1 MIDDL
6 WYKNAVFYSLDVK
19 TFMDA
24 NGDGVGDF
32 QGLAR
37 RLDYLQALGVD
48 AVWLGPFQPS
58 PNRDNGYDVSDFY
71 GVDPVHGSS
80 GEFVE
85 FVHLAKQRGI
95 KVLMDL
101 VINHTS
107 DEHPWFQEAR
117 RDKSSRHH
125 HWYIWA
131 EERPADWDEGMVFP
145 GVQETTWTLDEETGL
160 YYFHR
165 FYDFQPDM
173 NMDHPEVRKEIMR
186 IIGFWLQLG
195 VNGFRLDAV
204 PFVVESSSSEEKK
217 EIQRKMDYLYE
228 MRAFLQWRSGDAI
241 FLGEANV
248 LPEESKEYFGPQGSG
263 IHMMFNFLVNQN
275 LFYALASGDT
285 KPLVEALEST
295 RLERRSSQWAH
306 FLRNHDELD
315 LGRLTD
321 EQREL
326 VFAKFGPEERMQLY
340 HRGIRRRLAPML
352 GDRQHLELAYS
363 SIFALP
369 GTPVLRYGD
378 EIAMGDNL
386 ELEERDAVRTPMQ
399 WGDEDQAG
407 FSTAKDLIHPVIDQ
421 GKFGYREVNV
431 EKQRRDENSL
441 LNWTAKMIRI
451 RKECP
456 EIGWGEWEILPTG
469 SPAVLAIR
477 YDWQGTSV
485 VVVHNYSDREE
496 QISIVPGVKRGER
509 LANLLVVDT
518 SHADDSGAHRISLEP
533 YGYRWYRVG
542 DLNHVLHHQEE

>member
-24 NGDGVGDF
+24 NGDGIGDF
-32 QGLAR
+32 EGLAR
-37 RLDYLQALGVD
+37 RLDYLQGLGVD

-58 PNRDNGYDVSDFY
+58 PNRDNGYDVCDFY
-71 GVDPVHGSS
+71 GVDPSHGSS

-85 FVHLAKQRGI
+85 FVHQAKQRGI
-95 KVLMDL
+95 KVLIDL
-101 VINHTS
+101 VVNHTS
-107 DEHPWFQEAR
+107 NEHPWFQVAR
-117 RDKSSRHH
+117 TDKGSRHH

-131 EERPADWDEGMVFP
+131 KERPSDWDEGMVFP
-145 GVQETTWTLDEETGL
+145 GVQETTWTHDEEAGL
-160 YYFHR
+160 FYFHR
-165 FYDFQPDM
+165 FYDFQPDL
-173 NMDHPEVRKEIMR
+173 NMDNPEVRKEVMR
-186 IIGFWLQLG
+186 IIGYWLQLG
-195 VNGFRLDAV
+195 VDGFRLDAV
-204 PFVVESSSSEEKK
+204 PFIVESAAQKK
-217 EIQRKMDYLYE
+217 TKIQRKMDYLYE
-228 MRAFLQWRSGDAI
+228 MRTFLQWRSGDAI

-248 LPEESKEYFGPQGSG
+248 LPEEALEYFGPQGNG
-263 IHMMFNFLVNQN
+263 IHMMFNFMVNQN

-285 KPLVEALEST
+285 NPLVEALEST

-326 VFAKFGPEERMQLY
+326 VFSKFGPEERMQLY

-352 GDRQHLELAYS
+352 QDRKHLELAYS

-378 EIAMGDNL
+378 EIGMGDNL
-386 ELEERDAVRTPMQ
+386 ELNERDAVRTPMQ

-407 FSTAKDLIHPVIDQ
+407 FSTAKELIHPVIEEGDYT
-421 GKFGYREVNV
+421 YRRVNV
-431 EKQRRDENSL
+431 EHQRRDENSL
-441 LNWTAKMIRI
+441 LNWTARMIRH

-456 EIGWGEWEILPTG
+456 EIGWGTWEILQTG

-485 VVVHNYSDREE
+485 VVVHNYSNQAVEAR
-496 QISIVPGVKRGER
+496 ITPGVKRGEV

-518 SHADDSGAHRISLEP
+518 SRADKSGKHKISLEP
-533 YGYRWYRVG
+533 FGYRWYRVG